1 MSEFKL
7 PVLPHALARL
17 AHRPV
22 DVRSIISLG
31 AGAGGDSVAMLR
43 QWPNADLLLIEMDE
57 RFEADFQ
64 RLRQKAPKLRYEIC
78 AAAGED
84 REGLQVKS
92 DQFGGAIVKEGAA
105 NAGDANPVKFRRLD
119 TLVQDHCLRGPYFL
133 KFDTH
138 GAEVDILAGAEKVLA
153 ETSLIMMEV
162 YNFKLRFMDF
172 KNLTFDE
179 MSLHLKSLG
188 FRCVDMCDPLY
199 RPGDFS
205 LWQMHMFFIRANHPT
220 FEQTSYSAPKE
231 PK

>member
-1 MSEFKL
+1 MTEFKL

-22 DVRSIISLG
+22 EVGGIISLG
-31 AGAGGDSVAMLR
+31 AGAGADSVAMLR

-57 RFEADFQ
+57 RFETDFQ
-64 RLRQKAPKLRYEIC
+64 RLRQKTPKLRYEIC

-84 REGLQVKS
+84 RDGLQLKS
-92 DQFGGAIVKEGAA
+92 DQFGGAIVKEGSARAA
-105 NAGDANPVKFRRLD
+105 DAKPVKFRRLD
-119 TLVQDHCLRGPYFL
+119 SLARDHSLRGPYFL

-138 GAEVDILAGAEKVLA
+138 GAELDILAGAENVLA
-153 ETSLIMMEV
+153 QTSLIMMEV

-179 MSLHLKSLG
+179 MSLHLKALG

-205 LWQMHMFFIRANHPT
+205 LWQMHMFFIRADHPT
-220 FEQTSYSAPKE
+220 FVHTSYSAPKE
-231 PK
+231 IK